1 MNSRQGRRVG
11 RGLRVSAV
19 AFATASGAAL
29 AWAIFAIPILA
40 TAGDRPASKS
50 STASQASVSAAGN
63 FLDPLLEAA
72 WKEAGVKPGKPASDE
87 EFLRRAYL
95 DVLGRIPSVQEARAF
110 LSTREADKRG
120 KLVEYLLNH
129 VDFPKNF
136 ATQWTTLLVGRSP
149 QGRMV
154 DRAALTAWLRKQF
167 AADRPWNEVVYDL
180 VTASGSNRENG
191 AVNFTLAHL
200 ESEAVPL
207 TARTTRLFLGQ
218 QIQCV
223 QCHDHP
229 NNDWK
234 QSDFWGINAFFRGV
248 KTEDKNAP
256 NAAGLEAYDHTEL
269 HDEPSNATAR
279 FEKRNGMMGVAFP
292 TFLNG
297 VKAGHGDGVIRRVE
311 LGKMITDPKSDLLP
325 RAMANRMWAQFL
337 GRGFVNPIDDIGPH
351 NVPVN
356 PEILDKL
363 ADAFRDSKYDVKQ
376 MIRWIM
382 TSRAYQATSL
392 RAGKGEVSKGGDR
405 DDSVFNVMQLRPMS
419 PEQLFDSLLTAT
431 SAHKTA
437 GGRDDAKREAWMK
450 QFLFA
455 FGNDEGDEATSFQ
468 GTIPQSLMMMNG
480 ELMKDALSGKSGSF
494 LADVLEQA
502 QKQGR
507 APAPYMI
514 DQIYLAALSRFPTAK
529 ERHAAMQYLDA
540 FPDSLHVLQDLF
552 WALLNSNEFILI
564 H

>member
-1 MNSRQGRRVG
+1 MKSRLGRRVG
-11 RGLRVSAV
+11 LLIRMLACAALAAAILAIPAAAGDWPASKTSKA
-19 AFATASGAAL
+19 ATASPSAS
-29 AWAIFAIPILA
+29 
-40 TAGDRPASKS
+40 AG
-50 STASQASVSAAGN
+50 GN
-63 FLDPLLEAA
+63 FLDPLLDAA
-72 WKEAGVKPGKPASDE
+72 WKDAKVKPGRLASDE

-95 DVLGRIPSVQEARAF
+95 DVVGRIPTVQEARSF
-110 LSTREADKRG
+110 LATREPDKRA
-120 KLVEYLLNH
+120 KLIEYLLDH

-136 ATQWTTLLVGRSP
+136 ATQWTTLLIGRSP

-154 DRAALTAWLRKQF
+154 DRPALASWLRKQF
-167 AADRPWNEVVYDL
+167 SADRPWNEVVYDL

-191 AVNFTLAHL
+191 AVNYTLAHL
-200 ESEAVPL
+200 EAEAVPL

-218 QIQCV
+218 QIQCT

-234 QSDFWGINAFFRGV
+234 QSDFWGINAFFRGI
-248 KTEDKNAP
+248 KAEDRRAT
-256 NAAGLEAYDHTEL
+256 NAAGMEAYDHTEL
-269 HDEPSNATAR
+269 HDEPTEATAR

-297 VKAGHGDGVIRRVE
+297 VKAARGPGAIRRVE
-311 LGKMITDPKSDLLP
+311 LGRLIVDPKSDLLP

-337 GRGFVNPIDDIGPH
+337 GRGFVNPVDDIGPH
-351 NVPVN
+351 NVPSN
-356 PEILDKL
+356 PAVLDKL
-363 ADAFRDSKYDVKQ
+363 ASAFRDDGYHVKQ

-392 RAGKGEVSKGGDR
+392 QPGSPSRGADP
-405 DDSVFNVMQLRPMS
+405 DDGLFNVMQLRPMT

-431 SAHKTA
+431 TAHKTA
-437 GGRDDAKREAWMK
+437 GGRDDAKRDAWLR

-480 ELMKDALSGKSGSF
+480 ELMKDALSGKPGSF
-494 LADVLEQA
+494 LADVLEQS
-502 QKQGR
+502 QRQSR
-507 APAPYMI
+507 EPALYMV
-514 DQIYLAALSRFPTAK
+514 DQIYLAALSRPPTTK
-529 ERHAAMQYLDA
+529 ERHSAIQYLQA
-540 FPDSLHVLQDLF
+540 YPDSLQVLQDLF

>member
-1 MNSRQGRRVG
+1 MNARRGRRIG
-11 RGLRVSAV
+11 RGIGGSV
-19 AFATASGAAL
+19 GAIAL
-29 AWAIFAIPILA
+29 AIFLVQA
-40 TAGDRPASKS
+40 TAGDRPAPKP
-50 STASQASVSAAGN
+50 STASQASEPVKGN

-72 WKEAGVKPGKPASDE
+72 WKEAGVKPPKPASDE
-87 EFLRRAYL
+87 EYLRRAYL
-95 DVLGRIPSVQEARAF
+95 DLLGRIPSVQEARSF
-110 LSTREADKRG
+110 LSTREPDKRA
-120 KLVEYLLNH
+120 KLIEYLLNH
-129 VDFPKNF
+129 VDYPKNF
-136 ATQWTTLLVGRSP
+136 ATQWTTLLIGRGA
-149 QGRMV
+149 QERRV
-154 DRAALTAWLRKQF
+154 DRPALAAWLRKQF
-167 AADRPWNEVVYDL
+167 AANRPWNEVVYDL
-180 VTASGSNRENG
+180 VTATGSNKENG
-191 AVNFTLAHL
+191 AVNYTLAHI

-218 QIQCV
+218 QIQCT

-234 QSDFWGINAFFRGV
+234 QSDFWGINAFFRGI
-248 KTEDKNAP
+248 KAEEKNAT
-256 NAAGLEAYDHTEL
+256 NAAGLDAYDHTEL
-269 HDEPSNATAR
+269 RDEPTDAAAR

-297 VKAGHGDGVIRRVE
+297 VKAGREGGVSRRIE
-311 LGKMITDPKSDLLP
+311 LGKLITDPKSDLLP

-351 NVPVN
+351 NVASN

-363 ADAFRDSKYDVKQ
+363 ANEFRDGKYDVKQ
-376 MIRWIM
+376 LIRWIM
-382 TSRAYQATSL
+382 TSRAYQATSVKV
-392 RAGKGEVSKGGDR
+392 GKGEVSKGGDK
-405 DDSVFNVMQLRPMS
+405 DDGLFSTMQLRPMS

-431 SAHKTA
+431 SAHRTA
-437 GGRDDAKREAWMK
+437 GGRDDAMRDAWMK
-450 QFLFA
+450 QFLFV

-502 QKQGR
+502 QRQGR

-514 DQIYLAALSRFPTAK
+514 DQIYLAALSRFPTTK
-529 ERHAAMQYLDA
+529 ERHAAVQYLDA
-540 FPDSLHVLQDLF
+540 YPDSLQVLQDLF